1 MGSNTLFVLAVL
13 SLVDELVFSLGDA
26 LVFSFGDALLFLPAV
41 VKDADE
47 PNLDCYLKSKP
58 NGNRNY
64 YRVINFFQTSIKST

>member
-1 MGSNTLFVLAVL
+1 MFVLAVL

-47 PNLDCYLKSKP
+47 PNLDGYLKGKP

-64 YRVINFFQTSIKST
+64 YRVISFFQTNIKGS

>member
-13 SLVDELVFSLGDA
+13 SLGDA
-26 LVFSFGDALLFLPAV
+26 LVFSLGDALLFLPAV

-47 PNLDCYLKSKP
+47 PNLDGYLKGKP

-64 YRVINFFQTSIKST
+64 YRVISFFQTNIKSS